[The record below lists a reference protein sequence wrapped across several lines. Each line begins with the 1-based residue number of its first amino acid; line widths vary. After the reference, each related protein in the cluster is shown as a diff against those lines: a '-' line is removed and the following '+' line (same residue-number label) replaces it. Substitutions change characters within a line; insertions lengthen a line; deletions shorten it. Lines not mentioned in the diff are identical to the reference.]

1 MAKIESLLDMV
12 AMASGSLIMITSRNK
27 GLFTSRNKGLLKQ
40 TSAKLDNV
48 TTLVYDVKPLK
59 EKHARD
65 LFCKHS
71 FALSTPPEEFKDL
84 VALSLQI
91 CGGFPLFLEILGGIF
106 VDRPHIKYWKK
117 KLKKF
122 SITPPKDIMDQLK
135 GIYNSLDTEE
145 KNLFLDIG
153 CFLVGEEKEL
163 ATRVLE
169 GLYENADID
178 SEEYF
183 ESLLRKCLVDY
194 KIECR
199 KREDPMIALS
209 DSCRNLEMIAMPD
222 PLRKLARYF
231 ARQDFGRTQALRL
244 SSEKDIEA
252 VPTTTSKHQIRGIRF
267 SEQPTFGEGIRVNSN
282 GVRLFVAEGRVD
294 LSSFFDS
301 WKISGELVWLR
312 LGNLSYFHFPPS
324 ISLQTL
330 RVLELVGSED
340 SVEHFFKNFN
350 HDTGRRE
357 LNTVDAGA
365 STSMGRPA
373 HSSSIFRYW
382 QNGISIFSNWK
393 QQTLF
398 QYLKSRVTGMETLTN
413 LELKNITSLR
423 SLPIDFSRLQNLT
436 QLDLSGCVNLTA
448 LPSLSNLVNLEF
460 LNINGCSNLEIL
472 NVEGLTS
479 LKEIKTEACWNLK
492 RIDGF
497 ESAGMVELSRHFNRR

>member
-1 MAKIESLLDMV
+1 
-12 AMASGSLIMITSRNK
+12 
-27 GLFTSRNKGLLKQ
+27 
-40 TSAKLDNV
+40 
-48 TTLVYDVKPLK
+48 
-59 EKHARD
+59 
-65 LFCKHS
+65 
-71 FALSTPPEEFKDL
+71 
-84 VALSLQI
+84 
-91 CGGFPLFLEILGGIF
+91 LFLEILGGIF
-106 VDRPHIKYWKK
+106 VDRPPIEDWKQ
-117 KLKKF
+117 KLKNF
-122 SITPPKDIMDQLK
+122 SIVPPKDILDQLE
-135 GIYNSLDTEE
+135 GIYDSLDTKE
-145 KNLFLDIG
+145 KDLFLDIG

-163 ATRVLE
+163 AIRVLE
-169 GLYENADID
+169 GLYDNAGID

-183 ESLLRKCLVDY
+183 ESLRRKFLVDY

-199 KREDPMIALS
+199 KREYPMIALS

-222 PLRKLARYF
+222 PLRKLARYIS
-231 ARQDFGRTQALRL
+231 RPNFGINQALRL

-252 VPTTTSKHQIRGIRF
+252 VSKTTSNDQIRGIRF
-267 SEQPTFGEGIRVNSN
+267 SKQPTFREGITVNSD

-340 SVEHFFKNFN
+340 AVEHFFKNFN
-350 HDTGRRE
+350 HDAGRRE

-365 STSMGRPA
+365 STWMGRLG
-373 HSSSIFRYW
+373 SIFRFWQNGSSIFR
-382 QNGISIFSNWK
+382 NWK
-393 QQTLF
+393 RQTLF
-398 QYLKSRVTGMETLTN
+398 QYLESRVTGMETLTN

-423 SLPIDFSRLQNLT
+423 SLPIDFSRLRNLT

-479 LKEIKTEACWNLK
+479 LKEIKAEACSNLK